1 MEKRESKH
9 VLVEL
14 NSADISAIIKSEQ
27 EELLSHKDIAVK
39 HNISVALAGRV
50 IRAAKKDKEFVVK
63 RQ

>member
-1 MEKRESKH
+1 M
-9 VLVEL
+9 LVEL